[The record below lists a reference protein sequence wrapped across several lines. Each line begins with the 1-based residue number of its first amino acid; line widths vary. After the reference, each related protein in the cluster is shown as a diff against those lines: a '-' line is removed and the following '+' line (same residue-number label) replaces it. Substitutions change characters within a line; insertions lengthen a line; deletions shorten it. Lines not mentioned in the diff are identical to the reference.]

1 MKNHYVVID
10 SNVLVSGLISRN
22 PSSPTLEILNY
33 LLANKDIIT
42 PLYNGEI
49 FMEYDDVLHR
59 PKFNFDPSMVDAILE
74 KMQIIFSF

>member
-10 SNVLVSGLISRN
+10 TNVLVSGLISRN

-33 LLANKDIIT
+33 LLANKGIIT

-49 FMEYDDVLHR
+49 YKEYNDVLHR
-59 PKFNFDPSMVDAILE
+59 SKFNFDPSLVDVILE
-74 KMQIIFSF
+74 